1 MTRVRIWARSR
12 TESPPSDAIAA
23 SIAALVAPPLNFTRM
38 SSRSLAGAA
47 AGLELG
53 AAVGA
58 GEGDAS
64 TPVGACD
71 GKSPSRA
78 GAGTPRGGAR
88 GVEGGEGTQ
97 RGNARPGAR

>member
-1 MTRVRIWARSR
+1 MTRVRIWGRSR

-47 AGLELG
+47 DGLELG
-53 AAVGA
+53 AAVGD

-64 TPVGACD
+64 TLVGACD
-71 GKSPSRA
+71 VKSPSRA
-78 GAGTPRGGAR
+78 S
-88 GVEGGEGTQ
+88 VETTSGGE
-97 RGNARPGAR
+97 REI